1 LAGWHIP
8 CLSEIRIRNDF
19 SLKIK
24 LGLSI
29 NGEISMYGPAADK
42 LSSYFDTIMKT
53 FEESEQDRSMAN
65 RALIIDDD
73 REALNLLTFY
83 LTSDGFTVDSAVNG
97 SKGLDLAKV
106 NEYDVILTDLNLP
119 DINGIEMVRRSREIS
134 PATEIIV
141 VTGEDS
147 AEKAIEATRVG
158 AFGYIVKDG
167 NYQGLM
173 VDVRNAVERKQQTLI
188 NSRQAREIE
197 ELRGRLSSRTS
208 YEGVIGGARSMQNIY
223 EIIENVAESDANILI
238 LGESGTGKEVI
249 ANAVHYKSHRAG
261 KPFVKVN
268 CSALP
273 KDLIES
279 QLFGHVKGSFTG
291 ANSDKVGFI
300 GQAAGGS
307 LLLDEIGEMPIDLQP
322 KLLRVLQEKVFYR
335 VGSDKPQEAD
345 FRLICSTNRD
355 PFEAIQDGN
364 LREDLYYRINTIE
377 IKIPSLRE
385 RMEDVPMLAEHFL
398 EMYAEKYKRDKMK
411 FSQSAYN
418 QMLNYAWRG
427 NVRELQHVIER
438 AILLSKGSTI
448 DFVDIQ
454 HDPDGGH
461 TMIPPVQGKTADN
474 GSSQSDMSPVLNFQ
488 VTDTRDL
495 AGMSGD
501 DLFEEIGKMVV
512 DSLSEPIEGDEQN
525 DVFNNIE
532 SGVVLA
538 ALRRTRGNK
547 QAAANLLGLY
557 RPRLYGMIK
566 RHKLEERV

>member
-1 LAGWHIP
+1 MTEENP
-8 CLSEIRIRNDF
+8 QTKKEI
-19 SLKIK
+19 
-24 LGLSI
+24 G
-29 NGEISMYGPAADK
+29 
-42 LSSYFDTIMKT
+42 
-53 FEESEQDRSMAN
+53 N
-65 RALIIDDD
+65 RALIVDDD
-73 REALNLLTFY
+73 KLALDLLSFH
-83 LTSDGFTVDSAVNG
+83 LTSDGFKVDSAEVG
-97 SKGLDLAKV
+97 SKGLDLARA

-119 DINGIEMVRRSREIS
+119 DINGIEMVRRSKEIS

-147 AEKAIEATRVG
+147 AEKAIEATRMG

-173 VDVRNAVERKQQTLI
+173 VDVRNAVERKKQTLI
-188 NSRQAREIE
+188 NSQQAREIE

-249 ANAVHYKSHRAG
+249 ANAIHYKSHRSG

-279 QLFGHVKGSFTG
+279 QLFGHIKGSFTG

-300 GQAAGGS
+300 GQASGGS

-345 FRLICSTNRD
+345 FRLICSTNRT

-377 IKIPSLRE
+377 IKIPPLRE

-398 EMYAEKYKRDKMK
+398 DLYGEQYNRGRIR
-411 FSQSAYN
+411 FSRTAYD
-418 QMLNYAWRG
+418 QMLNYSWRG

-438 AILLSKGSTI
+438 AILLSKGETI
-448 DFVDIQ
+448 DSLDIKVDSSGAASGNIGAAAT
-454 HDPDGGH
+454 DLVSSKSFAFPASNGAALAPD
-461 TMIPPVQGKTADN
+461 
-474 GSSQSDMSPVLNFQ
+474 L
-488 VTDTRDL
+488 
-495 AGMSGD
+495 SGEA
-501 DLFEEIGKMVV
+501 LFEELGKLVV
-512 DSLSEPIEGDEQN
+512 DRLDEPVEGAEQA
-525 DVFNNIE
+525 DVFNSIE

-566 RHKLEERV
+566 RHNLEERV